1 MESRGL
7 DATKGVISDIHEDDY
22 IFMFGEFVR
31 VKSVLTEHGPRVVV
45 QWEDSGDIC
54 EVSGHPDTELWYYR
68 PAQ

>member
-1 MESRGL
+1 
-7 DATKGVISDIHEDDY
+7 
-22 IFMFGEFVR
+22 MFGEFVR